1 MPSIP
6 KLSGEDK
13 KEHKVFRDFGG
24 INTQANRQ
32 GIADQQFSWIEN
44 VMPIGFANAKVVPA
58 QTSTLQTHVATGYY
72 YYAYNINNVAYIFV
86 ATTGGA
92 AYQILASSPYT
103 VTTIA
108 TAGTFSGSTTQI
120 AQWKN
125 ERILIID
132 SAGYKTWDGSTLTTI
147 SNTVLSISINQAG
160 TGFTGRPTVVFS
172 SGTGAATATV
182 GVVNATLTSG
192 GTGYAVGD
200 VVTISG
206 GTAGTAAQMRVTT
219 VNATGVITGFSIYI
233 SGDYTAMPS
242 NPASCTGGT
251 GTTATFT
258 LYFGL
263 VLIVVTNGGT
273 YSTAPTITLSGGG
286 GNGYAMT
293 ANISASPPSGTTIAT
308 YAGRVWIGNGRTL
321 NYSAPA
327 SYSDFST
334 INAGGNTVISDETL
348 IGNINQLLT
357 ANNFLYFFGDDSIN
371 VIADVRVSG
380 GSTLYSNTNISASLG
395 TTFAYAVIPYYR
407 AIWFM
412 NKSGVYALFGATPK
426 KMSEDLDGIFA
437 LIDFTKTVS
446 AGTCYI
452 NNIFCFAIT
461 FTYQDPNTGSR
472 PILCVYFDK
481 KWFVASQGSTLRFVW
496 TINISGVDTLFGS
509 DGQNVYQCFGNT
521 SGAVSWKM
529 VSKLFDDGVPYQD
542 KQVTKFG
549 IECTLPATVSQ
560 LSATM
565 DSESQSQSYT
575 LATTS
580 YATFVNNFGATVLLT
595 NNSGSVVRF
604 LATGYTWFR
613 QDVSMI
619 GHYYGTTV
627 TSTTPSFLIQGMM
640 WQFEKRSLW
649 GS

>member
-6 KLSGEDK
+6 KLPGEDK

-147 SNTVLSISINQAG
+147 NNTVLSISINQAG

-595 NNSGSVVRF
+595 NNSGFVVRF

>member
-6 KLSGEDK
+6 KLPGEDK

-496 TINISGVDTLFGS
+496 TVNISGVDTLFGS

-580 YATFVNNFGATVLLT
+580 YATWVNNSGATVLWT
-595 NNSGSVVRF
+595 NNSSSVVSW

>member
-1 MPSIP
+1 MASIP
-6 KLSGEDK
+6 KLPGEDR

-72 YYAYNINNVAYIFV
+72 YYAYNINGTAYIFV

-92 AYQILASSPYT
+92 AYQILATSPYT
-103 VTTIA
+103 ITTIA
-108 TAGTFSGSTTQI
+108 AAGIFSGTSTQI

-132 SAGYKTWDGSTLTTI
+132 TNGYKTWDGSTLTSI
-147 SNTVLSISINQAG
+147 SNSVLSITINQAG

-172 SGTGAATATV
+172 SGTAAATATV
-182 GVVNATLTSG
+182 GVVNATLSAAG
-192 GTGYAVGD
+192 SGYAVGD
-200 VVTISG
+200 VLTISG

-219 VNATGVITGFSIYI
+219 VSGTGAITAFSIYI

-263 VLIVVTNGGT
+263 VLITVTNGGSYT
-273 YSTAPTITLSGGG
+273 TAPTITLSGGG

-293 ANISASPPSGTTIAT
+293 ANISAAPSSGTTIAT
-308 YAGRVWIGNGRTL
+308 YSGRVWIGNGRTL

-327 SYSDFST
+327 SYLDFST
-334 INAGGNTVISDETL
+334 INAGGNTIISDETL
-348 IGNINQLLT
+348 TSNINQLLT
-357 ANNFLYFFGDDSIN
+357 ANNFLYFFGDDSVN
-371 VIADVRVSG
+371 VIADVRVSS
-380 GSTLYSNTNISASLG
+380 GSTLFSNTNISASLG
-395 TTFAYAVIPYYR
+395 TTFPYAVDPYYR

-412 NKSGVYALFGATPK
+412 NKSGVYAMFGASPK

-437 LIDFTKTVS
+437 LVDFTKPVS

-452 NNIFCFAIT
+452 NNIFCFAVS
-461 FTYQDPNTGSR
+461 FTYQDPATGSR
-472 PILCVYFDK
+472 PVLCVYFDK
-481 KWFVASQGSTLRFVW
+481 KWFVASQGSTLRFIW
-496 TINISGVDTLFGS
+496 TVSISGVDTLFGS
-509 DGQNVYQCFGNT
+509 DGQNVYQCFGNA

-529 VSKLFDDGVPYQD
+529 VSKLFDDQVPYQD

-580 YATFVNNFGATVLLT
+580 YATWINNSDATVLWT
-595 NNSGSVVRF
+595 NNSSSVVSW

-619 GHYYGTTV
+619 GHYYGVTV

>member
-6 KLSGEDK
+6 KLPGEDK

-308 YAGRVWIGNGRTL
+308 YAGRVWIGNGHIQIL
-321 NYSAPA
+321 AP
-327 SYSDFST
+327 SMQV
-334 INAGGNTVISDETL
+334 VIL
-348 IGNINQLLT
+348 
-357 ANNFLYFFGDDSIN
+357 
-371 VIADVRVSG
+371 
-380 GSTLYSNTNISASLG
+380 
-395 TTFAYAVIPYYR
+395 
-407 AIWFM
+407 
-412 NKSGVYALFGATPK
+412 
-426 KMSEDLDGIFA
+426 
-437 LIDFTKTVS
+437 
-446 AGTCYI
+446 
-452 NNIFCFAIT
+452 
-461 FTYQDPNTGSR
+461 
-472 PILCVYFDK
+472 
-481 KWFVASQGSTLRFVW
+481 
-496 TINISGVDTLFGS
+496 
-509 DGQNVYQCFGNT
+509 
-521 SGAVSWKM
+521 
-529 VSKLFDDGVPYQD
+529 
-542 KQVTKFG
+542 
-549 IECTLPATVSQ
+549 
-560 LSATM
+560 
-565 DSESQSQSYT
+565 
-575 LATTS
+575 
-580 YATFVNNFGATVLLT
+580 
-595 NNSGSVVRF
+595 
-604 LATGYTWFR
+604 
-613 QDVSMI
+613 
-619 GHYYGTTV
+619 
-627 TSTTPSFLIQGMM
+627 SFLM
-640 WQFEKRSLW
+640 KL
-649 GS
+649 